1 MPWKSM
7 KHGGRWRVE
16 DGKHDV
22 FHDLDWFSASMF
34 SGFGWDVWNWLFN
47 HIKGTIGW
55 NESYSLGWVKAT
67 NTGKNNVNNTAGW
80 DKYWVLLIGSSLDLG
95 GCRCLFVSIFVCPW
109 LFLVPSA
116 HGCISGLVGHI
127 FNGGRSHPNLAGL
140 HTHNFGWSFSILK
153 APFL

>member
-1 MPWKSM
+1 MKIHETWWKM
-7 KHGGRWRVE
+7 EVE
-16 DGKHDV
+16 DGKHDL

-34 SGFGWDVWNWLFN
+34 FGIWLGCLELVVQPYQRDDWL
-47 HIKGTIGW
+47 KW
-55 NESYSLGWVKAT
+55 VLSLGWVKAT

-80 DKYWVLLIGSSLDLG
+80 DRYWVLLIGSRLDLG

-116 HGCISGLVGHI
+116 HGCISVLVGHI